1 MNYDKIVTLYD
12 TLEHAEAAR
21 RNLESAGFSPSD
33 ISTITS
39 KSLELTGDK
48 LREPGLW
55 HRLFGRDIQQYEAGV
70 YGRSVEAGG
79 AVLTIRVPETDV
91 ARATAILNR
100 YQSVDLLKRAEQEGL
115 IKTAVTTKPAAA

>member
-39 KSLELTGDK
+39 KSLNLTGSG

-55 HRLFGRDIQQYEAGV
+55 HRLFGRDIQHYEATL

-79 AVLTIRVPETDV
+79 AVLSIRVPDSEV
-91 ARATAILNR
+91 PRATAILNA
-100 YQSVDLLKRAEQEGL
+100 YESV
-115 IKTAVTTKPAAA
+115 